1 MRKNRRKYSRIEAS
15 WPINMFLTDGVKE
28 GEVRNISLGGA
39 LIRCSEL
46 PRVDQAFDL
55 LIEIP
60 EYVLPVWATVKKV
73 RLNNHVSN
81 NSPLSYEMAIRFIDI
96 SEEDLSIL
104 CKAMECRV
112 RRRNRLAKAEK
123 TESGTIE
130 KALIESME
138 KLSVDLKRPFKD
150 LLKEAMDDLV
160 NKYQKDRLICEKE
173 AAA

>member
-15 WPINMFLTDGVKE
+15 WPINMFFTEGIKE
-28 GEVRNISLGGA
+28 GEVKNISLGGA

-46 PRVDQAFDL
+46 PKEDKAFDL

-73 RLNNHVSN
+73 RLNNHVSD
-81 NSPLSYEMAIRFIDI
+81 NSPPSYEMAIRFIDI

-104 CKAMECRV
+104 CKAIECRV
-112 RRRNRLAKAEK
+112 RSRNRLPKAEK
-123 TESGTIE
+123 TESSTIE
-130 KALIESME
+130 KELVESME
-138 KLSVDLKRPFKD
+138 KLSIDLKRPFKD
-150 LLKEAMDDLV
+150 LLEEAMDDLV
-160 NKYQKDRLICEKE
+160 KKYEKDRLICEKE